1 MRKIVNRGMNKILK
15 PLSHLT
21 IEYSLLSAH
30 FSYSRISEFFTHG
43 QRGDNIQTVNRN
55 RQP

>member
-1 MRKIVNRGMNKILK
+1 MNKILK